1 MAAIRKVED
10 LSSDPEFIG
19 YYDIE
24 EAHKWELEDM
34 KQTGFDEGKIEGI
47 NETAKKM
54 LEEKIDINTI
64 IKVTGL
70 TKEEL
75 YKLK

>member
-1 MAAIRKVED
+1 MKVED

-24 EAHKWELEDM
+24 EAHKWELDM
-34 KQTGFDEGKIEGI
+34 KQTGFDEGLLEGEKKEK

-54 LEEKIDINTI
+54 IEKGFDDKVI
-64 IKVTGL
+64 IEITGL

-75 YKLK
+75 DKLK